1 MSSPFLSYAIYYSCN
16 YRANLEDAEKI
27 VCYIGIADFGVFSIK
42 MRNCQMLMNRTHSTK
57 L

>member
-16 YRANLEDAEKI
+16 YRAHLEYAGKV
-27 VCYIGIADFGVFSIK
+27 VCYIGIADFGVFSIN
-42 MRNCQMLMNRTHSTK
+42 MWNYQMLMNRTHNPK

>member
-16 YRANLEDAEKI
+16 YRANLGYAEKI
-27 VCYIGIADFGVFSIK
+27 VCYMDITDFGVFIIN
-42 MRNCQMLMNRTHSTK
+42 MWNHQMLMNRTHSTK